1 MHRIQLKYRRVSVA
15 GWLALSEFFFDN
27 ISCERF
33 MEKTDE
39 PEMRLN
45 EPTIGSDQC
54 KQVLRRKACPYC
66 ETRLDEIGWYA
77 DGGGQIV
84 EYQEITSH
92 VCNSC
97 GFWLHFVFTA
107 GYGYLDQRLFIAQMQ
122 AFDIEDKHAPLAAVY
137 EWLRRHPDAGYRV
150 HHRKL
155 EIVVRDI
162 LRDYFDCDFSL
173 TTSTRDGGIDLYS
186 FETNRGTLIVEV
198 KGFSP
203 GHKVGVEIVRNL
215 AGVLVRENV
224 CRGQVVATS
233 GFTRDAQSEV
243 AALGAT
249 TQRYPIEIELKSV
262 HELLGSL
269 KIHNTRSVYPGSD
282 EYWES
287 IIRPLATD
295 SFRTYSRDL
304 MWPMTWLQHTQHRSC

>member
-1 MHRIQLKYRRVSVA
+1 
-15 GWLALSEFFFDN
+15 
-27 ISCERF
+27 
-33 MEKTDE
+33 
-39 PEMRLN
+39 
-45 EPTIGSDQC
+45 
-54 KQVLRRKACPYC
+54 
-66 ETRLDEIGWYA
+66 
-77 DGGGQIV
+77 
-84 EYQEITSH
+84 

-97 GFWLHFVFTA
+97 GFWLQFSFTTS
-107 GYGYLDQRLFIAQMQ
+107 YGYLYQRLFIAQMQ
-122 AFDIEDKHAPLAAVY
+122 AFDIEHKHAPLAAVY

-155 EIVVRDI
+155 EFVVRDI

-203 GHKVGVEIVRNL
+203 SNKVGVEIVRNL

-224 CRGQVVATS
+224 CRGLVVTTS
-233 GFTRDAQSEV
+233 GFTRDAQDEV

-262 HELLGSL
+262 RELLGSL
-269 KIHNTRSVYPGSD
+269 KILNTRSLYPGSD

-287 IIRPLATD
+287 IIRPLVSD
-295 SFRTYSRDL
+295 SFRTYSNAART
-304 MWPMTWLQHTQHRSC
+304 PFSPRA